1 MTHAPGGKITKIEPQ
16 KRNPKRF
23 SIFIDDQFAL
33 GVDQELLLKFNLSEG
48 AHLSREQ
55 LESLEREESLKQAKD
70 IALRSLSRSPKSTRE
85 IAKKLKEKGF
95 QEQVIEVVIRDLE
108 KYGYLN
114 DPEFARVYS
123 ESCLR
128 TKPLGPR
135 LLREKLY
142 KKGLTREL
150 IEATVER
157 FYQEHEEA
165 ELAGGLLAKRR
176 RAYVG
181 LDPRTSWKR
190 KADYLARRGF
200 SWEAIK
206 EALDIREDE

>member
-1 MTHAPGGKITKIEPQ
+1 MTHTPGGRITKIEPQ
-16 KRNPKRF
+16 KKNPKRV

-48 AHLSREQ
+48 VHLSREQ

-85 IAKKLKEKGF
+85 ISKKLKEKGF
-95 QEQVIEVVIRDLE
+95 QEQIIDVVIRDLE

-114 DPEFARVYS
+114 DTELARVFS

-142 KKGLTREL
+142 KKGLNREL
-150 IEATVER
+150 IEATVEQ

-176 RAYVG
+176 RAYEG
-181 LDPRTSWKR
+181 LDPRTARKR